1 MPACQVEVVV
11 VATATGLIVHF
22 VTKVCV
28 KQNPILSKD
37 GSGKTTER
45 GPERSDNMPLYESVG
60 RGGFIN
66 GHVEMQPSPAYQ
78 ATPKADF
85 F

>member
-1 MPACQVEVVV
+1 MPACQVEVVIF
-11 VATATGLIVHF
+11 ATATGLIVHF
-22 VTKVCV
+22 VTKACV
-28 KQNPILSKD
+28 KHNPILSKD
-37 GSGKTTER
+37 RSEKTAER

-66 GHVEMQPSPAYQ
+66 EHVEMQPSPAYQ
-78 ATPKADF
+78 ATPKAEF